1 MQQQSLE
8 SVENLDRLAEIDD
21 ESSVELLVSQGSE
34 WSDSSLEAP
43 KKSKDTKARKMLSP
57 LRKKRY
63 VPWDLHSAEL
73 EEANEKFE

>member
-34 WSDSSLEAP
+34 WSNSSLEAQ
-43 KKSKDTKARKMLSP
+43 KKSKDNKARKMVSP
-57 LRKKRY
+57 LRKKR
-63 VPWDLHSAEL
+63 
-73 EEANEKFE
+73 

>member
-34 WSDSSLEAP
+34 WSNSSLEVP
-43 KKSKDTKARKMLSP
+43 KKSKDNKARKMVSP
-57 LRKKRY
+57 LRKKR
-63 VPWDLHSAEL
+63 
-73 EEANEKFE
+73 

>member
-34 WSDSSLEAP
+34 WSNSSLETP
-43 KKSKDTKARKMLSP
+43 KKSNGLNLNFDHYHKDNKARKMVSP
-57 LRKKRY
+57 LRKKR
-63 VPWDLHSAEL
+63 
-73 EEANEKFE
+73 